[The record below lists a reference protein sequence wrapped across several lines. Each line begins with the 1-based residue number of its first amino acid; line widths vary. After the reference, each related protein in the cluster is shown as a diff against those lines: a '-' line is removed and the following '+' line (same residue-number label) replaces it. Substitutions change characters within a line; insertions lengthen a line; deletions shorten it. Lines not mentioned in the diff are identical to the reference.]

1 MENSETGKSD
11 KYHIK
16 SDKYHNIAFTK
27 KKYVRFLIPDYDVID
42 LAGFKSSLPEK
53 MFVIIV
59 MKLNE
64 FVD

>member
-16 SDKYHNIAFTK
+16 SDKYHNIVFT
-27 KKYVRFLIPDYDVID
+27 KKYVRFLIPDHDVID

-53 MFVIIV
+53 NVCYHCYEV
-59 MKLNE
+59 E
-64 FVD
+64 

>member
-1 MENSETGKSD
+1 M
-11 KYHIK
+11 I
-16 SDKYHNIAFTK
+16 NITILFLQ